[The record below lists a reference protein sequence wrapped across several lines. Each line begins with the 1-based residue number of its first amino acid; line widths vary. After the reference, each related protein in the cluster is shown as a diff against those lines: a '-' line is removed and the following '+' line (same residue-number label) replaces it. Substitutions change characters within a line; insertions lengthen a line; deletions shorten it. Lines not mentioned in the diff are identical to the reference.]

1 MHGRRQNTID
11 SGTLIGEHP
20 KEEHQT
26 NNKTAASEIR
36 NRLNQRPFQQ
46 DEEKNNPKQYLH
58 DASGGRGYSSRML
71 TTVQRRCLPPLSKI
85 VLLSTTFSL
94 VAFFLLSYCPP
105 TDPRGSFD
113 NNEPPPPP
121 STTSQFNFVPFNSY
135 PSIGSMCHSV
145 PEFHQDV
152 LPYCNNKTG
161 IGQGRECLEH
171 EKMVDD
177 KLLQYMNIDHPLPP
191 EDCKML
197 WFAAMH
203 ESSCENPNHHFYPQD
218 YSVALNSALV
228 NAGDV
233 LQPVLILS
241 RYGLPNENSTK
252 SNKLGIWAEEKGVK
266 VIYPSQLSFQED
278 LPKTWPP
285 NQSGP
290 FLRIDIP
297 KFVKEHNLFDMPNVC
312 QDHVLYT
319 DVDIVFPNKMTQKD
333 VQILLQSVGTGIAS
347 YGREYGKSP
356 HIQNT
361 GVMVMHVKRFEQEL
375 PLILQTAREQD
386 SYPGHDQ
393 YMLNIYKDTNEINRG
408 KFQLLPIHYNWKV
421 YWRLEPFDFSQVK
434 IVHFHGP
441 KTGNGL
447 EDMSKCNWTGIFHNM
462 RPDIQRAYGPHLHQG
477 ICCDYGRTAEWAVHT
492 IQSSKSSRHDLCD

>member
-1 MHGRRQNTID
+1 MISTKSRKETKMHGRHQNTID

-135 PSIGSMCHSV
+135 PSIGSMCHL

-228 NAGDV
+228 NAGDI

-408 KFQLLPIHYNWKV
+408 KFQLLPIHYNW
-421 YWRLEPFDFSQVK
+421 
-434 IVHFHGP
+434 
-441 KTGNGL
+441 
-447 EDMSKCNWTGIFHNM
+447 
-462 RPDIQRAYGPHLHQG
+462 
-477 ICCDYGRTAEWAVHT
+477 
-492 IQSSKSSRHDLCD
+492 